1 VGSVFFLKSKALVWQ
16 LGSNFISSAY
26 MCSSFKLA
34 LLNGSQVPHDPSR
47 AMALFAQAAAQGHAK
62 AKYHLDNLRGQEL

>member
-1 VGSVFFLKSKALVWQ
+1 
-16 LGSNFISSAY
+16 

-62 AKYHLDNLRGQEL
+62 AKYNLDNLRGQEL